1 MGLTGGTIYLDT
13 NVFIDLV
20 ERRNDTLR
28 RFVQRVA
35 ADKGQLFTSELT
47 LAEALAKPVEL
58 EDAALVAI
66 YEQTI
71 VSGPLLRVVPVDRT
85 ILRRSATMRAKLKN
99 KLADAI
105 HIATAVET
113 GCSHLLSEDRRL
125 QLPETV
131 VRLRALDLDGAED
144 R

>member
-1 MGLTGGTIYLDT
+1 M
-13 NVFIDLV
+13 
-20 ERRNDTLR
+20 
-28 RFVQRVA
+28 
-35 ADKGQLFTSELT
+35 
-47 LAEALAKPVEL
+47 
-58 EDAALVAI
+58 
-66 YEQTI
+66 
-71 VSGPLLRVVPVDRT
+71 VVPVDRT